1 MKYASFIV
9 WSLKQSDKF
18 FLRKERKEG
27 RKEKRMEGWKKGREV
42 ETQRD
47 PEREEMDW
55 VGAEVRVCVE
65 LSSWP
70 QIKGV
75 ARRREERGKGS
86 H

>member
-1 MKYASFIV
+1 MV
-9 WSLKQSDKF
+9 LKTVINFSYEK
-18 FLRKERKEG
+18 KEG
-27 RKEKRMEGWKKGREV
+27 RKEKRMEGWEKGREV

-70 QIKGV
+70 QIKRV
-75 ARRREERGKGS
+75 ARRREGRGKGS